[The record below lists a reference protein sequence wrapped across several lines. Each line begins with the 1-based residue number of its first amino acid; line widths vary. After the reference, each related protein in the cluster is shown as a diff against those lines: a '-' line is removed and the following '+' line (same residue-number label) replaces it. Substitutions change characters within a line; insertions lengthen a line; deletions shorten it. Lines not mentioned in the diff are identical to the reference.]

1 MRIEHCFFCSGP
13 CYPGHGMMFV
23 RNDSKCF
30 RFCRPKCHKAFV
42 KKRNPRKVKWT
53 KAFRKAAGKEMKVV
67 RPALRAHTQD
77 RTPLLS
83 CTPSSPSMR
92 LLAARA
98 QDSTFEFEKRRNTPV
113 RYDRE
118 LMAATLRAMKR
129 VEEIKKAREERFYR
143 NRMRNVRAEER
154 VVEEAE
160 VARNI
165 NLIKPVA
172 ARLADTEQR
181 AAEAVKVAGRERV
194 METTD

>member
-1 MRIEHCFFCSGP
+1 MR
-13 CYPGHGMMFV
+13 
-23 RNDSKCF
+23 
-30 RFCRPKCHKAFV
+30 A
-42 KKRNPRKVKWT
+42 PR
-53 KAFRKAAGKEMKVV
+53 
-67 RPALRAHTQD
+67 L
-77 RTPLLS
+77 PLQ
-83 CTPSSPSMR
+83 CP
-92 LLAARA
+92 LLAAARAA
-98 QDSTFEFEKRRNTPV
+98 QDSTFEFEKRRNAPV

-165 NLIKPVA
+165 NLIRPVA
-172 ARLADTEQR
+172 ARLAETEQR
-181 AAEAVKVAGRERV
+181 AAEAAKVAGRERV

>member
-1 MRIEHCFFCSGP
+1 
-13 CYPGHGMMFV
+13 
-23 RNDSKCF
+23 
-30 RFCRPKCHKAFV
+30 
-42 KKRNPRKVKWT
+42 
-53 KAFRKAAGKEMKVV
+53 
-67 RPALRAHTQD
+67 
-77 RTPLLS
+77 
-83 CTPSSPSMR
+83 
-92 LLAARA
+92 
-98 QDSTFEFEKRRNTPV
+98 
-113 RYDRE
+113 
-118 LMAATLRAMKR
+118 MAATLRAMKR

-172 ARLADTEQR
+172 ARLAETEQR